1 MANAAIGDTLPN
13 GAIVLNVLEGAQGIY
28 YLGYMAGGFSPFVT
42 WAALDGQPDSTYG
55 GNYFSTLLEAAQNL
69 EDRAKRAAV

>member
-13 GAIVLNVLEGAQGIY
+13 GAIVLNVLEGAQRVY
-28 YLGYMAGGFSPFVT
+28 YLGYMAGGYSPFVT
-42 WAALDGQPDSTYG
+42 WAALNGQPDSTYG
-55 GNYFSTLLEAAQNL
+55 GNYFPTLLEAAQDL